1 MRQKKGVYIYWNP
14 LRLIMT
20 SKLYRI
26 ICLKRSIL
34 AEDYTVWWLP
44 NRRGY
49 THEKQY
55 AGLYTALELDQCC
68 GVEGD
73 WYASPIERRYS
84 E

>member
-1 MRQKKGVYIYWNP
+1 
-14 LRLIMT
+14 MT

-26 ICLKRSIL
+26 ICLKRSII
-34 AEDYTVWWLP
+34 ADGYYVWWRP

-49 THEKQY
+49 TEEKQE
-55 AGLYTALELDQCC
+55 AGLYTALELDECC

-73 WYASPIERRYS
+73 WYASPIERVNY